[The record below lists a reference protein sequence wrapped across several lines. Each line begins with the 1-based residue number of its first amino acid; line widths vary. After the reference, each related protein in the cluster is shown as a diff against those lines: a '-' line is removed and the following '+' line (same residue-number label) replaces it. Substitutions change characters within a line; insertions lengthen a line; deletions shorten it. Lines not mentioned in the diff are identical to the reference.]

1 MKTYI
6 GLDVGSVSV
15 KLAKI
20 DEDENLIQSI
30 YLRNCGLVETVKT
43 GLKLIADEVEV
54 AGVGVTGSGRRFVGM
69 FVGADLVKTEILAHT
84 VGTLSFYPN
93 VSTLMDIGGEDSKLM
108 TINNGV
114 LENFCLN
121 SICSA
126 GTGSFLESIAGRMG
140 LRIEDVGVIALSST
154 QRLDFPSKCGVF
166 TQSAVVSRKN
176 SGAHKEDI
184 LMGVC
189 RSLVSNYLT
198 MAKGVNLRP
207 PFVFQGAT
215 AKNKAIV
222 AAFEEELGHEV
233 IVPEYCDVM
242 GAIGIGM
249 MVKRARLAST
259 NFKGYGLL
267 EKDYQIRT
275 VIADGCQNRCQL
287 NLLYENDHYAGC
299 IGNKCDKCA
308 HATGRKIP
316 IKSVCVS
323 SGRSDKLK
331 AAQADPRYLSR

>member
-15 KLAKI
+15 KLARV
-20 DEDENLIQSI
+20 DEHENLIDSV
-30 YLRNCGLVETVKT
+30 YLRNHGLIETVQQ
-43 GLKLIADEVEV
+43 GLELIEDDSEVV
-54 AGVGVTGSGRRFVGM
+54 GVGVTGSGRKFVGM

-84 VGTLSFYPN
+84 VGTLHYYPA
-93 VSTLMDIGGEDSKLM
+93 VRTLMDIGGEDSKLM
-108 TINNGV
+108 TLNNGV
-114 LENFCLN
+114 LENFQLN

-140 LRIEDVGVIALSST
+140 IRIEDVGDIALESS

-166 TQSAVVSRKN
+166 TQSAVVSKKN
-176 SGAHKEDI
+176 AGAGKEDI

-198 MAKGVNLRP
+198 MAKGVKLQS

-222 AAFEEELGHEV
+222 SAFEEELESEV

-242 GAIGIGM
+242 GAIGIAVM
-249 MVKRARLAST
+249 AKRASPMNT
-259 NFKGYGLL
+259 NFKGYSLF
-267 EKDYQIRT
+267 KKHYRT
-275 VIADGCQNRCQL
+275 QTRIAEGCGNHCEL
-287 NLLYENDHYAGC
+287 TMLFENEIYVGC
-299 IGNKCDKCA
+299 IGNKCGKCGFGNEHGSKNA
-308 HATGRKIP
+308 CLCA
-316 IKSVCVS
+316 
-323 SGRSDKLK
+323 
-331 AAQADPRYLSR
+331 

>member
-15 KLAKI
+15 KLAQI
-20 DEDENLIQSI
+20 DENENLINSI
-30 YLRNCGLVETVKT
+30 YLRNHGLIETVREA
-43 GLKLIADEVEV
+43 LEAMVAPYEV

-84 VGTLSFYPN
+84 VGTLSFYPQ
-93 VSTLMDIGGEDSKLM
+93 VRTLMDIGGEDSKLM
-108 TINNGV
+108 TLTNGV
-114 LENFCLN
+114 LENFRLN

-140 LRIEDVGVIALSST
+140 LRIEDVGDIALSSA
-154 QRLDFPSKCGVF
+154 QRLEFPSKCGVF

-176 SGAHKEDI
+176 AGAAKEDI

-198 MAKGVNLRP
+198 MAKGIRLQP

-222 AAFEEELGHEV
+222 SAFEEELGGEV

-242 GAIGIGM
+242 GAIGIALM
-249 MVKRARLAST
+249 AKLAGFSAT
-259 NFKGYGLL
+259 QFKGEALL
-267 EKDYQIRT
+267 EHDYQTMTR
-275 VIADGCQNRCQL
+275 IADGCANHCEL
-287 NLLYENDHYAGC
+287 TMLYDNGEYVGC
-299 IGNKCDKCA
+299 IGNKCGKCA
-308 HATGRKIP
+308 SA
-316 IKSVCVS
+316 V
-323 SGRSDKLK
+323 
-331 AAQADPRYLSR
+331 DPKRESLSLCA

>member
-20 DEDENLIQSI
+20 DEHENLVSSV
-30 YLRNCGLVETVKT
+30 YLRNCGLIETVKK
-43 GLKLIADEVEV
+43 GLDAIYDESQV
-54 AGVGVTGSGRRFVGM
+54 AGIGVTGSGRKFVGM

-84 VGTLSFYPN
+84 VGTLSYYPH
-93 VSTLMDIGGEDSKLM
+93 VRTLMDIGGEDSKLM
-108 TINNGV
+108 TLNDGV
-114 LENFCLN
+114 LENFRLN

-140 LRIEDVGVIALSST
+140 IRIEDVGDIALQTT

-176 SGAHKEDI
+176 SGASKEDV

-198 MAKGVNLRP
+198 MAKGVGLFP
-207 PFVFQGAT
+207 PYVYQGAT
-215 AKNKAIV
+215 AKNRAIV
-222 AAFEEELGHEV
+222 SAFEEELDHEV
-233 IVPEYCDVM
+233 IVPEHCDVM

-249 MVKRARLAST
+249 MVKRLNPSHT
-259 NFKGYGLL
+259 NFKGYALL
-267 EKDYQIRT
+267 DKDYETRT
-275 VIADGCQNRCQL
+275 QIADGCENHCEL
-287 NLLYENDHYAGC
+287 TALYEGDRYIGC
-299 IGNKCDKCA
+299 IGNKCSKCA
-308 HATGRKIP
+308 CGIRQKDGEVTLCA
-316 IKSVCVS
+316 
-323 SGRSDKLK
+323 
-331 AAQADPRYLSR
+331 